1 MHLTKHCNI
10 SILWGG
16 PWDPCKWRFVAF
28 DAKHIQTHSRYVNI
42 GLLCFVDVQK
52 YYNTMTLGRT
62 SLTNLWSRCRRP
74 LLRSSVTVVC
84 VCVCVCSATPTVSSP
99 APPAVFS
106 CQTCIHA
113 HWLKSLLSWKG
124 RNANGAS
131 VLVPVPSSGF
141 SGVCC
146 GLHKTKGQAE
156 AKSLQLPKQP
166 PSMRLIFWS
175 CEAPEKGTF
184 CLVSAL
190 RWPRKVGVLA
200 CRSLSSKVCCS
211 APKSAKLSI

>member
-42 GLLCFVDVQK
+42 GLLCF
-52 YYNTMTLGRT
+52 
-62 SLTNLWSRCRRP
+62 CRRAKILQHNDP
-74 LLRSSVTVVC
+74 GKNKSHKSLVPVQAAAAAEQRDCC